1 MKKQLLVLTGLALAL
16 NGNLMA
22 AANLQKGPEAKK
34 LAKMAGEKSPFYRTA
49 KESFPK
55 DYFLVSQNLP
65 FLVGISLFHPNSDTL
80 NLDKKQLAAIIE
92 SKNTTVPVAVKVA
105 KQIKAMEF
113 ELAKASLDEKKN
125 PKSLHE
131 LIEKIS
137 KARTDLTKA
146 HLACIHNI
154 QTILSDEQYATLL
167 KLASRPAKTKAIPAP
182 SKGEMLFTQ
191 KCASCHS
198 TTRPK
203 DMSTVV
209 APALMDVMRH
219 LKEDYSDKVK
229 AIEFI
234 KDYAL
239 NPSKDKAICMP
250 EKIKRFGLMPSQ
262 KGNVT
267 EEELEV
273 IANWMFDNFPPK
285 DFKGMGHGNKQANKK
300 QEKNCQ
306 SESN

>member
-1 MKKQLLVLTGLALAL
+1 
-16 NGNLMA
+16 MA
-22 AANLQKGPEAKK
+22 DANLEKGEGAKK
-34 LAKMAGEKSPFYRTA
+34 LAKMAGEKSPYYRSA

-80 NLDKKQLAAIIE
+80 KLDKKQLEAIIK
-92 SKNTTVPVAVKVA
+92 SKNTTVPVAVKMA
-105 KQIKAMEF
+105 KQIKAMEL
-113 ELAKASLDEKKN
+113 ELAVASLDEKKD
-125 PKSLHE
+125 PKSLNE
-131 LIEKIS
+131 LVEKIS

-154 QTILSDEQYATLL
+154 QQILSDEQYATLL
-167 KLASRPAKTKAIPAP
+167 KLASTPAQTKAVPAP
-182 SKGEMLFTQ
+182 SKGEILFTQ

-209 APALMDVMRH
+209 APALMGVMRH
-219 LKEDYSDKVK
+219 LKMSHPDKDK
-229 AIEFI
+229 AVAFI
-234 KDYAL
+234 KDYVI
-239 NPSKDKAICMP
+239 NPTKEKAICMP
-250 EKIKRFGLMPSQ
+250 KKIERFGLMPSQ

-285 DFKGMGHGNKQANKK
+285 DFRGMGHGNRK
-300 QEKNCQ
+300 
-306 SESN
+306 